1 MKLLDDKNS
10 LVHITSPVIESAAP
24 VKKVTGTI
32 VVNHTS
38 IGALGHPA
46 PTGAAVVRIANTE
59 VSNGTANV
67 PVKVTQSVTADA
79 VGSGNAGFTE
89 AGGSFRG

>member
-10 LVHITSPVIESAAP
+10 LVHLTCPVMESAAP

-32 VVNHTS
+32 VVKLTS

-46 PTGAAVVRIANTE
+46 VTGADFGHIAETAVSKGVADF
-59 VSNGTANV
+59 
-67 PVKVTQSVTADA
+67 PVTVASTADA
-79 VGSGNAGFTE
+79 AGSGNAGLTK
-89 AGGSFRG
+89 ADGGLRG